1 MNNNHFPCVVSI
13 AGTDPSGGAGIQAD
27 IKSISA
33 TGSYAASVITV
44 LVSQNTLG
52 VDAIYPI
59 SPDFVANQ
67 IDSVFNDLHISAV
80 KIGMLYSR
88 DIIEVVLSA
97 IKKYKPNNIVL
108 DPVIMA
114 KDKSL
119 LLKLSD
125 LEFLKDQ
132 LFPNTHIIT
141 PNLMEAEYISSEKIS
156 SLEHMED
163 AAKRISEQYQT
174 NVLIKGGHLE
184 GNQSSDVLFTLN
196 KSQTTW
202 FHSKRVYT
210 NNTHGTGCSLSSAI
224 ASYLAQHYSLEES
237 VNLAKSYLSKAIK
250 GGSKIQIDQGN
261 GPVDH
266 FFFLRDSI
274 FPMD

>member
-44 LVSQNTLG
+44 LVSQNTQG

-59 SPDFVANQ
+59 SPEFVSNQ
-67 IDSVFNDLHISAV
+67 INSVFKDLQISAV
-80 KIGMLYSR
+80 KIGMLYNR

-119 LLKLSD
+119 LLQLSD
-125 LEFLKDQ
+125 LEFFKKELI
-132 LFPNTHIIT
+132 PRVHIIT
-141 PNLMEAEYISSEKIS
+141 PNIMEAEYITSNKIT
-156 SLEHMED
+156 SLIQMED
-163 AAKRISEQYQT
+163 SAKEIAEQYQT

-184 GNQSSDVLFTLN
+184 GNQSSDVLFILN
-196 KSQTTW
+196 ERKIKW
-202 FHSKRVYT
+202 FNSKRIHT

-224 ASYLAQHYSLEES
+224 ASYLAQDYSLNES
-237 VNLAKSYLSKAIK
+237 VNLAKSFLSKAII
-250 GGSKIQIDQGN
+250 GGSKIKIGQGH

-266 FFFLRDSI
+266 FFFLRNSLS
-274 FPMD
+274 MD